1 MNVLISRCGT
11 EKFRYGKVQLE
22 HTQELRKEDRE
33 WLVPEI
39 TQENENIEPEAQPET
54 EHTEHI
60 EAHIETLAHTEPEHI
75 QQMQQE
81 VSEESI
87 HIHVQEA
94 NSVNDETDVAMSDLM
109 VSSLEGVSIPT
120 VGRKKR
126 KNKRQAKGEHKDC
139 HWSFKSQKRRLVAVV
154 HFQQND
160 MCSLQ

>member
-1 MNVLISRCGT
+1 M
-11 EKFRYGKVQLE
+11 
-22 HTQELRKEDRE
+22 
-33 WLVPEI
+33 PEI

-120 VGRKKR
+120 VGRKKEKIR
-126 KNKRQAKGEHKDC
+126 GRPKGSTKTAIGVSRVKKGGWLQLYTFNKMTC
-139 HWSFKSQKRRLVAVV
+139 V
-154 HFQQND
+154 HSSNS
-160 MCSLQ
+160 C